1 MSDAIYEI
9 FDGSTLEN
17 NVFSSGEH
25 STITI
30 QNQNYNKVACFLV
43 NGGYSIQ
50 SNNYGGNSGD
60 AAFYQTDISTDGI
73 STFTADVTIGV
84 GAIYSRVT
92 LHIGETEVTFYTTE
106 NQFSTNNGG
115 EAPNVADDNQYYSN
129 VLYNIPQ
136 ENARYLNLTEPV
148 GQGWGGDEGFPGK
161 GYGAGYSIPTRG
173 GGGGGYIPLDL
184 QFVSRLTSPT
194 GFSRL
199 DSLTQLAP
207 TITATGYTY
216 TSGYILLHF
225 YRRFI
230 QAVQNDVRR
239 QNNVEARRIAKREA
253 MRLTKLEERRSLRKE
268 AKRLQN
274 IEARRLKIREARRL
288 AKK

>member
-30 QNQNYNKVACFLV
+30 QNQNYNKVVCFLV

-60 AAFYQTDISTDGI
+60 AAFYKTDISTDGI

-115 EAPNVADDNQYYSN
+115 EAPNVADDNQYYSS
-129 VLYNIPQ
+129 VLSNIPQ
-136 ENARYLNLTEPV
+136 EDARYLNLTEPS
-148 GQGWGGDEGFPGK
+148 GQGWGGDDGFPGK

-173 GGGGGYIPLDL
+173 GGGGGYVPLDL

-225 YRRFI
+225 YRHFI
-230 QAVQNDVRR
+230 QAVQNDIRR
-239 QNNVEARRIAKREA
+239 KNNIEARRIAK
-253 MRLTKLEERRSLRKE
+253 LNERRRLRKE
-268 AKRLQN
+268 ANRLKN
-274 IEARRLKIREARRL
+274 IEARRVANKVARLL